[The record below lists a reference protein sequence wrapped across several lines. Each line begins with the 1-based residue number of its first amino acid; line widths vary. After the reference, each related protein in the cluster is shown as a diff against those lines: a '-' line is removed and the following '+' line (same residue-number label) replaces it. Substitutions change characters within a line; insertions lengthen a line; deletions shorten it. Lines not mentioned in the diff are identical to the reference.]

1 MKKIAVVL
9 SGCGFKDGTEI
20 TEAVSSLISL
30 AEAGAIYEIFAPE
43 MKFKTTNH
51 LSGKHEEDRSALTE
65 AARIARGKISDI
77 KNLNTKNFDGV
88 VFPGGYGAAKNLCS
102 FAEKGAKGDVHPEVK
117 RVIVE
122 FFNDS
127 KPICG
132 ICIAPALLALV
143 LGKEGITVTIGND
156 KETASEIKKT
166 GAQHEDCKVDDFVTD
181 RANKI
186 ITAPAYMYEANP
198 FEVFK
203 GIRGAIRE
211 LVEMA

>member
-20 TEAVSSLISL
+20 TESVSTLISL
-30 AEAGAIYEIFAPE
+30 SETGAKYEIFAPDI
-43 MKFKTTNH
+43 KITSTNH
-51 LSGKHEEDRSALTE
+51 LTGKHEEERSTLIE

-77 KNLNTKNFDGV
+77 KNLNSKNFDGI
-88 VFPGGYGAAKNLCS
+88 VFPGGYGAAKNLCN
-102 FAEKGAKGDVHPEVK
+102 FAEKGSKGEVHPEVK
-117 RVIVE
+117 RVIHE
-122 FFNDS
+122 FYDDS

-132 ICIAPALLALV
+132 ICIAPALLALT
-143 LGKEGITVTIGND
+143 LGKKGITVTIGND
-156 KETASEIKKT
+156 KETAAEIKKT
-166 GAQHEDCKVDDFVTD
+166 GAIHEDCKVDDFVTD

-186 ITAPAYMYEANP
+186 ITTPAYMYDANP

-203 GIRGAIRE
+203 GIRSAIRE